1 MVGDDFGNKS
11 GGIRYI
17 PQGCRYHIRFVR
29 FPYPADRARRGIL
42 DDHEGNF
49 VLTHQIPVI
58 GACLQDV
65 WTIRARGSSRSER
78 DICRRE
84 NSIKRLDNSERCLEE
99 NLVGV
104 DDSRGIASDRAWRK
118 SY

>member
-78 DICRRE
+78 DYLPERE
-84 NSIKRLDNSERCLEE
+84 FHQAFRQF
-99 NLVGV
+99 
-104 DDSRGIASDRAWRK
+104 RALPGRK
-118 SY
+118 PGWGR